1 MNRFTR
7 QRGASFTQ
15 ILLVLIVG
23 GIFFSVGF
31 KLFTPYA
38 DHATISSIIEDI
50 SLDQDT
56 LKKPIKDINR
66 DIQRRFTINQVRL
79 PRSPDGEDPALR
91 ITEKERVLTF
101 TLDYETRVPMF
112 YNVDAV
118 VVFKEEFVG
127 TRP

>member
-31 KLFTPYA
+31 KLFAPYA